1 MRHYELVVVL
11 SPILSQEEATSSWDR
26 VKELVLTT
34 PSEITHE
41 EQWGMRRLAY
51 PIRKAGQTFL
61 EGNYL
66 LTRFSTENK
75 LSSDLETHLQ
85 MSESVLRHILVKSLP
100 QPPAPPQPVVTEVE
114 KPVVD
119 EAKTEEPA
127 AMEEGP
133 AVDKAEG
140 EEPAVAEVEEAAVEE
155 PAVAEVEEAAVE
167 ESAVAEVEEAAV
179 EEPAQEASGRDEEDQ
194 PQPGEDD
201 TSQDK
206 ESRG

>member
-41 EQWGMRRLAY
+41 EQWGLRRLAY

-119 EAKTEEPA
+119 EAKTEPA

-179 EEPAQEASGRDEEDQ
+179 EEPAQEASGRDEEDK

>member
-179 EEPAQEASGRDEEDQ
+179 EEPAQEASGRDEEDK